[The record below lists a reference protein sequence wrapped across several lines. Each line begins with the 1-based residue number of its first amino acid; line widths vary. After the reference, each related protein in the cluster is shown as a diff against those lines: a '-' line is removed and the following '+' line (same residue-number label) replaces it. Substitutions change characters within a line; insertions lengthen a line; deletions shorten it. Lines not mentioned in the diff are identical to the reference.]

1 MLLKS
6 RGVIETA
13 VINVPSERMSFDGT
27 RNGIVYAIDKKK
39 CVRICIFFFFL
50 CVKSIDKYIYW
61 IYLVL

>member
-50 CVKSIDKYIYW
+50 CV
-61 IYLVL
+61 